1 MKRILLSAVLCV
13 PTLAFAQEGGT
24 IRATVDAYFNKSNA
38 EVKAGSGPSA
48 DEGGD
53 GFGIKGLAHI
63 NDSFM
68 VTGEFQD
75 VSYDGLGSNDTRT
88 DIRVGAGYGGPSGTG
103 IFAELVKLEDG
114 DGFGVH
120 GRVAGTMLDT
130 VELYGQA
137 GYVQVED
144 QERFGGFEFTV
155 GGAYVI
161 TDLLGAFLDYRVTT
175 LEGNESQVEL
185 RLRDLRVGVRMAFGG
200 AKSMPEPSEDVEVQA
215 VDDGSGGGEAP
226 VDAAPAEEAPAEGAP
241 AGEVPAGEEVPAEEP
256 AEEPAE

>member
-13 PTLAFAQEGGT
+13 PTLAFAQEGGDL
-24 IRATVDAYFNKSNA
+24 RATVDAYFNKSNA

-53 GFGIKGLAHI
+53 GYGLKGLVHLG
-63 NDSFM
+63 DSFM
-68 VTGEFQD
+68 VTGEYQD
-75 VSYDGLGSNDTRT
+75 VSYDDLGSDADRT
-88 DIRVGAGYGGPSGTG
+88 DIRLGAGYGGPSGTG
-103 IFAELVKLEDG
+103 LFGELISLENG

-130 VELYGQA
+130 IELYGQA

-144 QERFGGFEFTV
+144 DERFGGFEFSV

-200 AKSMPEPSEDVEVQA
+200 EKSMPEPAEDVEVQP

-226 VDAAPAEEAPAEGAP
+226 VEEAPAAEPTP
-241 AGEVPAGEEVPAEEP
+241 ADEAPAGEEVPAEEP
-256 AEEPAE
+256 AAEEPAE